1 MYKQQKEPKGRTSRM
16 TGLFRRIT
24 LTFALTAIFAAQA
37 FAYGLL
43 VDDTQYVYMNSPY
56 GEPTYQVVRHAMEEV
71 YKGHEVVDPIPV
83 IAIAETDLNGDNL
96 PEFIGMPLESDMQ
109 IGDYCKKDGLCPHY
123 VVEIRNKETK
133 TIGIIPGI
141 YVSRGEEIENGYFTL
156 RAYTKG
162 EADPKYFET
171 YVFDKKKDSY
181 TLKPSP

>member
-1 MYKQQKEPKGRTSRM
+1 MEQRKEPKGQTSRM
-16 TGLFRRIT
+16 TGLFRKAT
-24 LTFALTAIFAAQA
+24 LTLALTAAFAAQA
-37 FAYGLL
+37 FAYGLK

-56 GEPTYQVVRHAMEEV
+56 GEPTYQVVRKAMEDV
-71 YKGHEVVDPIPV
+71 YKGHELIDPIPV
-83 IAIAETDLNGDNL
+83 IAISETDLNGDNL

-109 IGDYCKKDGLCPHY
+109 IGDYCEENGICPHY
-123 VVEIRNKETK
+123 VVEIRGKETK

-141 YVSRGEEIENGYFTL
+141 YVSRGDSVENGYFTL

-171 YVFDKKKDSY
+171 YVYDKEKDSY